1 MASCQ
6 KPLCK
11 ANSGARCDV
20 VRSVLRCWPERMFR
34 EFFRDK
40 PEGTI
45 YTVEEVSDLLGIPRP
60 TLYRYL
66 REYSIP
72 HLRRSGRISIPEESF
87 ERIRE
92 ARDLHKEG
100 LGTGSVRRL
109 LREGSGQRAGELKE
123 RLDQLSE
130 NLESIRNDDRPT
142 TEEALPS
149 LAARTILAR
158 QNLLISAMFNLTGM
172 VEELLIASG
181 KPRRAVFDDVEGE
194 IRRVT
199 VPPGRAWSENPEA
212 VVAATEPVVRT
223 PPARRATRFGTL
235 ARRRRR
241 WALAVLS
248 ALTAVVLLALAHPS
262 ISDRPPSFG
271 LPFFGGRAAESPAG
285 APEGTQKNPAAGGEA
300 SRAGSSGAREAGRG
314 EAPDVSGQAVAEAAQ
329 HLSAAGFEVEAIK
342 SVKSRKEA
350 GTVLKTKPT
359 AAAPGAPVV
368 IVISGGPTGIP
379 PGLRSAN

>member
-1 MASCQ
+1 
-6 KPLCK
+6 
-11 ANSGARCDV
+11 
-20 VRSVLRCWPERMFR
+20 MFR

-87 ERIRE
+87 GRIRE

-109 LREGSGQRAGELKE
+109 LREGAPQHAGELKE

-199 VPPGRAWSENPEA
+199 VPPGLPPGLPPGRARSENPEA